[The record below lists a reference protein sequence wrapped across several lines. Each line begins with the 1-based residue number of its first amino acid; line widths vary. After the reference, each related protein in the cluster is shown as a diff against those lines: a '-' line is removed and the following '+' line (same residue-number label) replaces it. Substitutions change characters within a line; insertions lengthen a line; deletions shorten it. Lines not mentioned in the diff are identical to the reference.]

1 MIAQLLVEKVDEI
14 KHQGFCVDEFNTNQ
28 LQTEKP
34 KRDERDFIAKVEDL
48 EVSIKQL
55 AKAIETLNAE
65 IAEVQVQL
73 KRVGEAREK
82 ENKVL
87 QTTVA
92 DQRET

>member
-1 MIAQLLVEKVDEI
+1 MKALDFLASIAHKVQSSRLVTLAIRALRDAPTRVKKTTDNMIAQLLVVKVDEI

-55 AKAIETLNAE
+55 A
-65 IAEVQVQL
+65 
-73 KRVGEAREK
+73 
-82 ENKVL
+82 
-87 QTTVA
+87 
-92 DQRET
+92 